1 MNGPLVTVGMR
12 ARLPSLHP
20 ALRQVAEIILTD
32 PPAAAGQT
40 ISELATAAGTSQST
54 VVRLAH
60 ELGYSG
66 YRELRQAL
74 AAEVAVRE
82 FDRPEPEGDIAGGD
96 DLESVIRKI
105 TASDLQAVKDTVATL
120 SVPVVQAVVTAMD
133 RANRID
139 LYGVGASG
147 VVAWDLLQK
156 LQRIAVLA
164 TAFTDSHLSLT
175 SAALLEPGDIA
186 IAFTH
191 GGSTVDTVEWLTLA
205 AQRGATTVAVTNV
218 PRSPIT
224 EIADHTLLTAA
235 RETTFRAGATASR
248 LAQLTIVDCLFV
260 GLAQRRFDA
269 SQQALQAT
277 AEAVADRHRIRR

>member
-20 ALRQVAEIILTD
+20 ALREVAEQILAD
-32 PPAAAGQT
+32 PPAAAART

-74 AAEVAVRE
+74 ASEVAVRE
-82 FDRPEPEGDIAGGD
+82 FDRPEPEGDIAAGD
-96 DLESVIRKI
+96 DLASVMRKI
-105 TASDLQAVKDTVATL
+105 AAADVQAVKDTVATV
-120 SVPVVQAVVTAMD
+120 SVPVVEAVVTAMNSA
-133 RANRID
+133 RRID

-147 VVAWDLLQK
+147 VVAGDLLQK
-156 LQRIAVLA
+156 LHRIGVLA
-164 TAFTDSHLSLT
+164 MAFTDSHLGLT
-175 SAALLEPGDIA
+175 SAALLEPGDVA

-191 GGSTVDTVEWLTLA
+191 SGSTVDTVDCLALA
-205 AQRGATTVAVTNV
+205 ARRGATTVAVTNV
-218 PRSPIT
+218 PRSPVT
-224 EIADHTLLTAA
+224 EVAQHNLLTAA

-260 GLAQRRFDA
+260 ALAQRRFDA
-269 SQQALQAT
+269 TQQALQAT
-277 AEAVADRHRIRR
+277 ADAVAERRRIRR